1 MKWGLA
7 ITNPAK
13 RQLRRL
19 SAAELHQINNVFS
32 SMCDDPFGGDIK
44 FLKGLDGQ
52 VRRRVGDWRILYEI
66 DQANKVIVVNAVK
79 RRTSNTY

>member
-1 MKWGLA
+1 
-7 ITNPAK
+7 
-13 RQLRRL
+13 
-19 SAAELHQINNVFS
+19 
-32 SMCDDPFGGDIK
+32 MCDDPFGGDIK